1 MEKVSIE
8 LPVQAWGVIMQ
19 RLAKFPFEEVADLIA
34 EIKRQGDANLAA
46 LQANPPDLDEE

>member
-8 LPVQAWGVIMQ
+8 LPVHAWLAIMQ

-34 EIKRQGDANLAA
+34 EIKRQGDAILATS
-46 LQANPPDLDEE
+46 NESPPDPDEK